1 MIRFMKNLFNK
12 IFATLI
18 IVLSGNFLFGQSLT
32 VDVPKV
38 VELNENFR
46 LVFSISGD
54 ITSFEGPEINDFDIL
69 AGPSPATISHT
80 EIINGRRTDYR
91 TTTYTYILQPK
102 REGQFIIPSAAANI
116 GGQTFTSSI
125 VTIEVVKAV
134 PKTDAAATDTN
145 PDAAATQS
153 RDSRGVSNDDLF
165 LRMTVNKSQVV
176 KGESLILSIKLYTK
190 VPIERFEDVRFP
202 SFNGFWSQEIETPI
216 DITFERENVNGTI
229 YNSGLIRRYM
239 LIPQQN
245 GTINIES
252 AEMMC
257 VVQVRSTSGGPRSI
271 FDSFFDSYQTER
283 KRVNSGAVRITVNP
297 LPGGAPQSFSGG
309 VGEFRMDARLS
320 KDTLN
325 ANEALSMI
333 VEISGSGNV
342 NLLEAP
348 KISFPADFETYD
360 MKTTDNSRGA
370 SGSKRFEYPLIPRSS
385 GQFKIPAVEFSY
397 YDISKKQYVT
407 LKSKE
412 FEVRVGLDGIGG
424 GTSMQ
429 GSLPI
434 GVNRQAVRSISDDV
448 RYIDVKQTGLKRGSQ
463 FFFAS
468 FAYFISLA
476 LIVVIFLILERL
488 LSKRIERNR
497 DIAGVKNR
505 RANKVARAKLKS
517 AESLLIQGL
526 YTGFYEELHRALL
539 GYVSDKLNLS
549 IADLSKDNIRDELIR
564 KSVKEDHIGELLFLL
579 DQCEYARYAPDPGGG
594 EMDKNYAR
602 AITLISEM
610 EL

>member
-1 MIRFMKNLFNK
+1 MKNLLNK
-12 IFATLI
+12 IFATFI
-18 IVLSGNFLFGQSLT
+18 ILLSGGLMLGQSLT

-38 VELNENFR
+38 VGANENFR
-46 LVFSISGD
+46 LVFSITGD
-54 ITSFEGPEINDFDIL
+54 VTSFRGPEITDFEVL
-69 AGPSPATISHT
+69 AGPSPSTISHT
-80 EIINGRRTDYR
+80 EIINGRRTDSKS
-91 TTTYTYILQPK
+91 TNYTYILLPK
-102 REGQFIIPSAAANI
+102 GEGKFTIPAASAEV
-116 GGQTFTSSI
+116 GGKTYSSNP
-125 VTIEVVKAV
+125 VGVEVVKAA
-134 PKTDAAATDTN
+134 PNTES
-145 PDAAATQS
+145 ATQGREGS
-153 RDSRGVSNDDLF
+153 VSNDDIF
-165 LRMTVNKSQVV
+165 LRMTVNKSRVV
-176 KGESLILSIKLYTK
+176 KGESLVLTIKLYTK
-190 VPIERFEDVRFP
+190 VPISGFEDVRFP
-202 SFNGFWSQEIETPI
+202 SFNGFWSQEVETPQNI
-216 DITFERENVNGTI
+216 DLSERENVNGTI

-245 GTINIES
+245 GTLNIDP

-257 VVQVRSTSGGPRSI
+257 LVQVRSSQGGSRSI
-271 FDSFFDSYQTER
+271 FDSFFDSFQNVR
-283 KRVNSGAVRITVNP
+283 KRVSSGALKITVDP
-297 LPGGAPQSFSGG
+297 LPAGAPQSFSGG

-325 ANEALSMI
+325 ANEALSMVI
-333 VEISGSGNV
+333 DISGSGNV

-348 KISFPADFETYD
+348 KINFPADFETYD
-360 MKTTDNSRGA
+360 VKTTDNSKGA

-385 GQFKIPAVEFSY
+385 GQFKIPAIEFSY

-412 FEVRVGLDGIGG
+412 FEVKVGLDGTGG

-429 GSLPI
+429 GTLPL

-448 RYIDVKQTGLKRGSQ
+448 RYIDVKQTGLKKGNQ

-468 FAYFISLA
+468 VTYLISLA
-476 LIVVIFLILERL
+476 LIVILFFVMEKL

-497 DIAGVKNR
+497 DVAGVKNR
-505 RANKVARAKLKS
+505 RANKVARVKLKN
-517 AESLLIQGL
+517 AESLLKQEL

-549 IADLSKDNIRDELIR
+549 VADLSKDNIRDELTKKR
-564 KSVKEDHIGELLFLL
+564 VKEDHINELLSLL

-594 EMDKNYAR
+594 EMDKNFTR
-602 AITLISEM
+602 AIKLISEM

>member
-476 LIVVIFLILERL
+476 LIVVIFFILERL

-517 AESLLIQGL
+517 AESLLTQGL

>member
-370 SGSKRFEYPLIPRSS
+370 SSSKRFEYPLIPRSS

>member
-1 MIRFMKNLFNK
+1 MKNLFNK
-12 IFATLI
+12 IFVILI
-18 IVLSGNFLFGQSLT
+18 ILLSGNLLLGQNIT

-38 VELNENFR
+38 VEINENFR
-46 LVFSISGD
+46 LVFSITGD
-54 ITSFEGPEINDFDIL
+54 LTSFEGPEINDFDIL

-80 EIINGRRTDYR
+80 EIINGRRTDYK

-102 REGQFIIPSAAANI
+102 REGQFVIPSAAATIN
-116 GGQTFTSSI
+116 GQTFTSSI

-134 PKTDAAATDTN
+134 PKTDAAATGAN
-145 PDAAATQS
+145 PDAAAAQS
-153 RDSRGVSNDDLF
+153 RDSRGISNDDLF
-165 LRMTVNKSQVV
+165 LRMTVNKTQVV
-176 KGESLILSIKLYTK
+176 KGESLILTIKLYTK

-202 SFNGFWSQEIETPI
+202 SFNGFWSQEIETPQNI
-216 DITFERENVNGTI
+216 SFERENVNGTI
-229 YNSGLIRRYM
+229 YSSGLIRRYM

-245 GTINIES
+245 GTINIEPS
-252 AEMMC
+252 EMMC
-257 VVQVRSTSGGPRSI
+257 IVQIRPTAGGARSI

-283 KRVNSGAVRITVNP
+283 KRINSGPVKISVNP
-297 LPGGAPQSFSGG
+297 LPGGAPPSFSGG

-320 KDTLN
+320 KDSLN
-325 ANEALSMI
+325 ANEAFSMI

-348 KISFPADFETYD
+348 KISFPVDFETYD

-385 GQFKIPAVEFSY
+385 GNFKIPAVEFSY

-407 LKSKE
+407 LKSKD
-412 FEVRVGLDGIGG
+412 FEVKVGLDGTG

-429 GSLPI
+429 GTLPI

-468 FAYFISLA
+468 FVYFISLA
-476 LIVVIFLILERL
+476 LIVVLFFVFERL

-517 AESLLIQGL
+517 AEALLIQGL
-526 YTGFYEELHRALL
+526 YTGFYEELYRALL

-564 KSVKEDHIGELLFLL
+564 KSVKEDHIGELLLLL